1 MTKRPE
7 RATYHHGALRDKL
20 LSASLELV
28 REVGVRGFAL
38 REVSR
43 RSGVSHSAAYRHFRN
58 KAELFAVIA
67 EKGFDR
73 LREAM
78 EKAIAGSDT
87 PFERLQRAGVA
98 YIEFSQ
104 RDPESFA
111 VMFST
116 EPKEKLPAAAREA
129 SKRCFSLLQSL
140 VRDCLNHP
148 DRAEADAV
156 ALAAW
161 AHVHGIAQLALQGH
175 LRLKTRSQLTTFAE
189 LATGIFVRGVQG

>member
-1 MTKRPE
+1 MSVE
-7 RATYHHGALRDKL
+7 RESYHHGALREKL
-20 LSASLELV
+20 LTASLELV

-58 KAELFAVIA
+58 KAELLAVIT

-73 LREAM
+73 LREAI
-78 EKAIAGSDT
+78 EKAIVGSNI
-87 PFERLQRAGVA
+87 PAERLQRAGVA
-98 YIEFSQ
+98 YVEFSM

-116 EPKEKLPAAAREA
+116 EPKEKLPPAAREA
-129 SKRCFSLLQSL
+129 SKRCFSLLLSL
-140 VRDCLNHP
+140 VRDCLNRPDHP
-148 DRAEADAV
+148 DPEPV

-175 LRLKTRSQLTTFAE
+175 LGLKSRSQLIKFAE
-189 LATGIFVRGVQG
+189 FATAIFVNGVGT

>member
-1 MTKRPE
+1 MSVE
-7 RATYHHGALRDKL
+7 RETYHHGALREKL
-20 LSASLELV
+20 LTASLELV

-58 KAELFAVIA
+58 KAELFAVIT
-67 EKGFDR
+67 EKAFDR

-78 EKAIAGSDT
+78 EKAIVGSDS
-87 PFERLQRAGVA
+87 PSDRLQRAGVA
-98 YIEFSQ
+98 YVEFCQ

-116 EPKEKLPAAAREA
+116 EPREKLPPATREA
-129 SKRCFSLLQSL
+129 SKRCFSLLLSL
-140 VRDCLNHP
+140 VRDCLSGRSRP
-148 DRAEADAV
+148 DAEAV

-161 AHVHGIAQLALQGH
+161 AHVHSIAQLALQGH
-175 LRLKTRSQLTTFAE
+175 LGLKTRSQLIKFAE
-189 LATGIFVRGVQG
+189 LATAIFVRGVGK

>member
-1 MTKRPE
+1 MSTSPE
-7 RATYHHGALRDKL
+7 RATYHHGALREKL

-43 RSGVSHSAAYRHFRN
+43 RSGVSHSAAYRHFQN

-67 EKGFDR
+67 EQGFDR
-73 LREAM
+73 LTEAM
-78 EKAIAGSDT
+78 QNAIADAGAPSA
-87 PFERLQRAGVA
+87 RLQRAGVA

-104 RDPESFA
+104 RDPERFA

-116 EPKEKLPAAAREA
+116 EPKDKLPPEAREA
-129 SKRCFSLLQSL
+129 SKRCFLLLLSL
-140 VRDCLNHP
+140 VQDCLRRP
-148 DRAEADAV
+148 DRPDAEAV

-161 AHVHGIAQLALQGH
+161 AHVHGIAQLASQGH
-175 LRLKTRSQLTTFAE
+175 LRVKTRRQLTTFAE
-189 LATGIFVRGVQG
+189 LATAIFVRGMES